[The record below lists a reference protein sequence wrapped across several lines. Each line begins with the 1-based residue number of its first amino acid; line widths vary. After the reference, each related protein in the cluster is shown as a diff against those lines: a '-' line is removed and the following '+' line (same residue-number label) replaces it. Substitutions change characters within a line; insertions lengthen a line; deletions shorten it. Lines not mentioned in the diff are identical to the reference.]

1 MLKWRKKLM
10 PADVEAAIAQGIAPD
25 EAGRQFH
32 ELTTGQY
39 YDRLGAAECALA
51 RRYGATLTNA
61 DDIKAF
67 YDAVRPIVVD
77 NMALLRLM
85 YTTNEVVKG
94 FVDSGGVKNAASAIG
109 ARRMLSEHMLF
120 GGPTE
125 EKIVTAALP
134 RLQGDD
140 LIAFAAL
147 LSPKG
152 LMFLSVALGY
162 QPSAT
167 FDKLVEEYN
176 TEERRR
182 EEEEERQ
189 RRASYGGL

>member
-1 MLKWRKKLM
+1 MSKPQSLTASRLTRL
-10 PADVEAAIAQGIAPD
+10 G
-25 EAGRQFH
+25 QFH

-51 RRYGATLTNA
+51 RRYGAMLTDA
-61 DDIKAF
+61 GDIKKF
-67 YDAVRPIVVD
+67 YDAVRPTVVD

-94 FVDSGGVKNAASAIG
+94 FVEADSIKDAASAIG
-109 ARRMLSEHMLF
+109 ARRMLSEHMLY

-125 EKIVTAALP
+125 DKIITAALSH
-134 RLQGDD
+134 LQGDN

-167 FDKLVEEYN
+167 FDKLVEAYKA
-176 TEERRR
+176 EERRR
-182 EEEEERQ
+182 QEEEERQ
-189 RRASYGGL
+189 RRLHLFG

>member
-1 MLKWRKKLM
+1 
-10 PADVEAAIAQGIAPD
+10 
-25 EAGRQFH
+25 
-32 ELTTGQY
+32 
-39 YDRLGAAECALA
+39 
-51 RRYGATLTNA
+51 
-61 DDIKAF
+61 
-67 YDAVRPIVVD
+67 
-77 NMALLRLM
+77 MALLRLM

-94 FVDSGGVKNAASAIG
+94 FVEAGGIKDAASAIG

-125 EKIVTAALP
+125 DKIITTALP
-134 RLQGDD
+134 HLQGDE

-167 FDKLVEEYN
+167 FETLVYDYRV
-176 TEERRR
+176 TEAARQ
-182 EEEEERQ
+182 EEEERQ
-189 RRASYGGL
+189 RRASGF

>member
-1 MLKWRKKLM
+1 MLKWRKKLTL
-10 PADVEAAIAQGIAPD
+10 ADVEAAIAQGIAPD

-39 YDRLGAAECALA
+39 YDRLGSSECALA

-61 DDIKAF
+61 DYIKTF
-67 YDAVRPIVVD
+67 CEAVRPIVVD
-77 NMALLRLM
+77 NTALLRLM
-85 YTTNEVVKG
+85 YITNEVVKG
-94 FVDSGGVKNAASAIG
+94 FVEAGGIKDSDSAIG

-125 EKIVTAALP
+125 EKIITVALP
-134 RLQGDD
+134 HLHDD
-140 LIAFAAL
+140 KLVAFAAQ

-167 FDKLVEEYN
+167 FDKLVEEYKA
-176 TEERRR
+176 EERRR
-182 EEEEERQ
+182 QEEEERQ
-189 RRASYGGL
+189 RRLQLFG